1 MNNSI
6 TNSIIG
12 IVLTVFS
19 QISFAQAIKM
29 PEIEG
34 KTKYIGPYMV
44 QWNYGSAST
53 PESRFRVGGYD
64 FEVTLKI
71 IYKTETSFEDNLF
84 GIVCVMQD
92 GSSLKL
98 LIDPNNVSSFSS
110 REYEYK
116 FPIRMKNEGWVQIFL
131 TKRSDFLLD
140 DDPRV
145 YKNTRNRLS
154 LYLTPQ

>member
-12 IVLTVFS
+12 IVLAIFS

-44 QWNYGSAST
+44 QWNYGSVPT

-98 LIDPNNVSSFSS
+98 LIDPNNLSSFSA

-116 FPIRMKNEGWVQIFL
+116 FPIRMKKEGWVQIFL

-145 YKNTRNRLS
+145 YKNTSNRLS
-154 LYLTPQ
+154 LYITTQ